1 MSSLDTKNTPPE
13 FGMNFTSG
21 VFSSVFSTRVYITK
35 AFSGKKKKKG
45 ELSRAYTVSFFFYY
59 QAVDIG
65 QNFEH
70 DV

>member
-13 FGMNFTSG
+13 FRMNFTSG

-35 AFSGKKKKKG
+35 AFSGKKKKVNSL
-45 ELSRAYTVSFFFYY
+45 EHILYHYFYY

-70 DV
+70 GV